1 MDKSKLEK
9 SKQHGEEHPLAKLK
23 DQEVLEIVQAIKD
36 GYTMASIG
44 RAFNVTTSNIQAIK
58 RGYTWSWLTGI
69 GKS

>member
-1 MDKSKLEK
+1 MDKSKLK
-9 SKQHGEEHPLAKLK
+9 KTRNRGENHHLAKLT
-23 DQEVLEIVQAIKD
+23 DDDVLKIVQALEE

-58 RGYTWSWLTGI
+58 RGLTWSWLTGI